1 MTVKTITK
9 KQKTINI
16 KLAKKVLVLIA
27 FLVVTSLMVKGID
40 NLVKWARNYTIVSQ
54 RLVIIKFQK
63 PLEIVS
69 LVELKQRKEMKE
81 ITNQLADKVI
91 ADYHNPKTLPKC
103 STNEESTKINPTE
116 FFDIIWKNESSKG
129 TDTTKGSL
137 HMTCR
142 ARNKWNE
149 LGFNPKDKFCFSSE
163 KEARLYISYYVE
175 KNCNGLSTNQCLCFY
190 NEGKVSDSC
199 AYSRGD
205 LGSAN

>member
-1 MTVKTITK
+1 MTKTITK

-91 ADYHNPKTLPKC
+91 ADYLNPKTLPKC
-103 STNEESTKINPTE
+103 ASTNEESTKINPTE

-149 LGFNPKDKFCFSSE
+149 IGYNPQAKFCFGS
-163 KEARLYISYYVE
+163 KFEAKLYIAYYLE
-175 KNCNGLSTNQCLCFY
+175 KNCEGMTLKQALCY
-190 NEGKVSDSC
+190 WNTGKATPSC
-199 AYSRGD
+199 AYSDGI
-205 LGSAN
+205 LSLAN